1 MHESVLFKRN
11 SCSCCLGGAIAAA
24 GTSEVSMFDRVTF
37 SSNSA
42 EMGGA
47 VYLRYAT
54 LILNQGATINLPII
68 MLKNLVE
75 AFLMKTIVITTMI

>member
-11 SCSCCLGGAIAAA
+11 SCSRCLGGAIAAT
-24 GTSEVSMFDRVTF
+24 GTSEVSMFDRVMF

-54 LILNQGATINLPII
+54 LILNQGATIKSTNNYA
-68 MLKNLVE
+68 KE
-75 AFLMKTIVITTMI
+75 TRRRHF